1 MTRFHM
7 FQKRPRFKMMTIVN
21 YDETR
26 WQKSF
31 ANVRIGPVCQ
41 RQPWLLGNQGT
52 HLEPEFQGYIRQAVR
67 LERYIAVLDR
77 WVKITTEKIL
87 RKGLKRM
94 FWPKRPTRD
103 KIGTKRVK
111 SIIRC
116 PQKPSVFVQTK
127 LRIRG
132 GNRLFP
138 PFPFLVTDLGAN
150 PHTLQPFFKVVFD
163 ALPKVSYAY
172 WLVENIASLSTS
184 NFWPWL
190 SSANVK

>member
-87 RKGLKRM
+87 PKGPKRM

-116 PQKPSVFVQTK
+116 PQKPSVF
-127 LRIRG
+127 
-132 GNRLFP
+132 
-138 PFPFLVTDLGAN
+138 PFLVTDLGAN
-150 PHTLQPFFKVVFD
+150 PHTLQPIFKVVFD
-163 ALPKVSYAY
+163 ALPKFLTLIV
-172 WLVENIASLSTS
+172 
-184 NFWPWL
+184 
-190 SSANVK
+190 